1 MQKKL
6 RVKSFSNLFMV
17 RLLRLI
23 SFPFIL
29 SVDEVV
35 ALDAFEAAF
44 SLGFED
50 KNVLNFVLSYGMGSF
65 LFSVV

>member
-1 MQKKL
+1 
-6 RVKSFSNLFMV
+6 MV

-65 LFSVV
+65 LFSVALG